1 MKKRGSAQARV
12 MRILVGNT
20 RIRCDAS
27 DAGVK
32 GEPEPAIFIV
42 LAMVIA
48 ADHCVATQVFPSK
61 KPRRTGHNPA
71 L

>member
-12 MRILVGNT
+12 MRILVGNA

-32 GEPEPAIFIV
+32 GEPELAIFIV

-48 ADHCVATQVFPSK
+48 AEH
-61 KPRRTGHNPA
+61 
-71 L
+71 